1 MANEDD
7 GGLVDL
13 PLGDLSRFSGQMEA
27 LTRSASQFSSTL
39 TSGMKSAL
47 LDGKSLDVVIRQM
60 ALTLSTKVLT
70 SSFNSL
76 VSLAGSAVS
85 SVAGSGGSSLLSGLV
100 SGAVPLLGSVMP
112 FAKGGVVASPTYFGL
127 ESGLGVAGEAGA
139 EAILPLSRGAD
150 GRLGIRSGRESAQG
164 PRVQINVAARDAE
177 SFRRSEAQISAMV
190 ARAVGRG
197 RRGL

>member
-1 MANEDD
+1 MASADD
-7 GGLVDL
+7 NSAMEL
-13 PLGDLSRFSGQMEA
+13 PLGEINRFARQMEA
-27 LTRSASQFSSTL
+27 LTRSATQFSSTL

-47 LDGKSLDVVIRQM
+47 LDGKALDVVMKQM
-60 ALTLSTKVLT
+60 ALSVSSRVLT
-70 SSFNSL
+70 SSLNSL
-76 VSLAGSAVS
+76 TGLAGSAIRSVS
-85 SVAGSGGSSLLSGLV
+85 GGGGSGLLSGLAT
-100 SGAVPLLGSVMP
+100 GAASLLGPVMP

-127 ESGLGVAGEAGA
+127 DSGLGVAGEAGA

-150 GRLGIRSGRESAQG
+150 GRLGIRSGREGAQG

>member
-7 GGLVDL
+7 GGLVEL
-13 PLGDLSRFSGQMEA
+13 PLDGLSRFSRQMEA
-27 LTRSASQFSSTL
+27 LTRSASQFSTTL

-47 LDGKSLDVVIRQM
+47 VDGKSLDAVIRQM
-60 ALTLSTKVLT
+60 VLSL
-70 SSFNSL
+70 SSRLLSSSL
-76 VSLAGSAVS
+76 NALAGAAVS
-85 SVAGSGGSSLLSGLV
+85 GLSGSGANGLLPALWTGAASLFSSV
-100 SGAVPLLGSVMP
+100 TP

-127 ESGLGVAGEAGA
+127 DSGLGVAGEAGA
-139 EAILPLSRGAD
+139 EAVLPLSRGAD
-150 GRLGIRSGRESAQG
+150 GRLGVRAGQG
-164 PRVQINVAARDAE
+164 PQSGSRIQINVAARDAE

>member
-7 GGLVDL
+7 GGLVEL
-13 PLGDLSRFSGQMEA
+13 PLDGLSRFSRQMEA
-27 LTRSASQFSSTL
+27 LTRSASQFSTTL

-47 LDGKSLDVVIRQM
+47 VDGKSLDAVMRQM
-60 ALTLSTKVLT
+60 VLSL
-70 SSFNSL
+70 SSRLLSSSL
-76 VSLAGSAVS
+76 NALAGAAVS
-85 SVAGSGGSSLLSGLV
+85 GLSGSGANGLLPAFWNGAASLFSSV
-100 SGAVPLLGSVMP
+100 TP

-127 ESGLGVAGEAGA
+127 DSGLGVAGEAGA
-139 EAILPLSRGAD
+139 EAVLPLSRGAD
-150 GRLGIRSGRESAQG
+150 GRLGVRTGQG
-164 PRVQINVAARDAE
+164 PQSGARIQINVAARDAE